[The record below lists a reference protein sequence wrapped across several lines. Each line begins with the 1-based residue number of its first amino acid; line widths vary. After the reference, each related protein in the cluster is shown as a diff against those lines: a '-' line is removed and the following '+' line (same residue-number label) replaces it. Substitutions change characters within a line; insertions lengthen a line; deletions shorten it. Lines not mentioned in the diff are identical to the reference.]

1 MVSVSVDTVEID
13 DNFGQGAILACGD
26 CRSMDG
32 GGVRISFRSGL
43 DTYGSAGKTGACA
56 KIRGDG

>member
-1 MVSVSVDTVEID
+1 MSVSVDTVEID
-13 DNFGQGAILACGD
+13 DKVGLGAILACGD

-32 GGVRISFRSGL
+32 GGVRISFRCGL
-43 DTYGSAGKTGACA
+43 DTYGGAVKTGACP